1 MAEEIKDNSEE
12 TTQDNATNQEE
23 IESNDATEEKETD
36 IDESNDT
43 VSEEAPKTQDK
54 KKSLISKILIGI
66 VALLLLVLIAGIV
79 LYFTGFFDPKP
90 IEKPM
95 QIETK
100 ESTISMQEKKYKFDI
115 STINS
120 TKLNEQL
127 AKLTNRNLNQE
138 KLEEQEK
145 LENEKK
151 LLDEKKKKEEEAI
164 KAEQEAL
171 LKEKENLEAKKQE
184 LENEKAELERLKKE
198 AIELKEQMI
207 NVKNDI
213 QNNKNGNQDNQELE
227 PVKQEESIN
236 SQTEDKNNFVKLIN
250 VAKIKGELYKD
261 YLDSIVKINS
271 ELKLCRDDKNR
282 IEIFF
287 GPFTKE
293 EDRNILLNELIENNF
308 NQSYSLELTKE
319 EYDKR
324 CNY

>member
-1 MAEEIKDNSEE
+1 MAEEIKENSEE
-12 TTQDNATNQEE
+12 TTQDNTTEQEE
-23 IESNDATEEKETD
+23 TTQDNISEEKENNS
-36 IDESNDT
+36 DESKDT
-43 VSEEAPKTQDK
+43 TDDETPIIQDK
-54 KKSLISKILIGI
+54 KKSLISKILIAV
-66 VALLLLVLIAGIV
+66 VALLLLILIAGIV

-100 ESTISMQEKKYKFDI
+100 ESTLPVEEKKYKFDI
-115 STINS
+115 TTINS
-120 TKLNEQL
+120 AKLNEQL
-127 AKLTNRNLNQE
+127 AKLTNKNLNQE

-145 LENEKK
+145 LDNEKK
-151 LLDEKKKKEEEAI
+151 LLDEKKKKEEEAL

-171 LKEKENLEAKKQE
+171 LKEKENLEAKKLE
-184 LENEKAELERLKKE
+184 LENQKAELERLKKE
-198 AIELKEQMI
+198 AIELKEQMVT
-207 NVKNDI
+207 VKNDI
-213 QNNKNGNQDNQELE
+213 QNNENENKEVQEPKSSNANE
-227 PVKQEESIN
+227 NIN
-236 SQTEDKNNFVKLIN
+236 PKIEDKNNFVKLIN

-271 ELKLCRDDKNR
+271 EIKLCRDDKNR
-282 IEIFF
+282 IEIYF

-293 EDRNILLNELIENNF
+293 EDRSKLLNELIEKNF